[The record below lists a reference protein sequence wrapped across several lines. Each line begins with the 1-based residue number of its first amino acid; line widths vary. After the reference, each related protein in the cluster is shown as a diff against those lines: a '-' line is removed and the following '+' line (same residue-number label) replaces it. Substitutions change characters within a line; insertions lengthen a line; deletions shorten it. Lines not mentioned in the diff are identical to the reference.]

1 MPSCG
6 FEAKLFS
13 WHLVPSFVVLFSLL
27 KFVVCFM
34 NLEQLEKTREL
45 FPCVVHTHTHA
56 HTRQSFRSLLRFLFF
71 PLICTHFQL
80 LWNLVDLFFHLF
92 LIASGMCMRS
102 RVGPTE
108 VINCYLLSLAFVDL
122 LCGLVIVPLSVYP
135 ALTGS
140 WLYGDLACRFVG
152 YLEVTLWSITVYT
165 FMWISV
171 DRYLAVRKP
180 LRYETVQ
187 TKTRYVSEIRKS
199 TYGTTT
205 YGTKIET

>member
-1 MPSCG
+1 M
-6 FEAKLFS
+6 K
-13 WHLVPSFVVLFSLL
+13 FVVLFFYFNFS
-27 KFVVCFM
+27 
-34 NLEQLEKTREL
+34 
-45 FPCVVHTHTHA
+45 
-56 HTRQSFRSLLRFLFF
+56 
-71 PLICTHFQL
+71 
-80 LWNLVDLFFHLF
+80 
-92 LIASGMCMRS
+92 
-102 RVGPTE
+102 GPTE

-152 YLEVTLWSITVYT
+152 YLEVTLWSISVYT

-187 TKTRYVSEIRKS
+187 TKTR
-199 TYGTTT
+199 
-205 YGTKIET
+205 